1 ALGWPVCG
9 IVTQLL
15 LASSTSTCQRPCASC
30 RNLCSQIVD
39 LWQKSSSGWGLA
51 RLAVSILERQR
62 PGWAPR
68 PRYGSGSASCSRAS
82 HWSEV
87 CRLYGQLS
95 ISGLEKDTTMLSTAL
110 TTFEKAS
117 QWERSL
123 STFWRVRREHQLR
136 LDRHTFNAAASSC
149 AAGLQPELA
158 MRTMQDMKRLTIQPD
173 VVTFGAM
180 VTATEKSQLWQRATD
195 LLQLSISQGMPLDV
209 VLASSTIS
217 ACEKAL
223 RWRWALGLAETLR
236 CAHDLMPN
244 EIMCNALISACASAG
259 QWQLALCFLGEMPE
273 LELKPSTVSYNAAAE
288 ACQRALS
295 WLGAVSILQD
305 MRERTVQ
312 TDVITLS
319 LIGAPCECSGQF
331 GTLPSL
337 VSSMLNYSRSRLQAQ
352 HAITAVEFLTDHA
365 CLQERVAKSFER
377 FEWERLVNKLR
388 ELCAPTFAPLASERT
403 SARLFDYELNQYFTL
418 GAFFVDRPVREWKKK
433 PALTVWPH
441 GSAVLLDLHSGV
453 MLVMVSQEARVQR
466 HVREMAPDVERWS
479 LASQGTPRPED
490 DPDGQVMAEAA
501 CPEKTVFVLSQH
513 FVLQRGV
520 QVDVIVGGLLH
531 DTVEDNPTIHFEDLE
546 EIFGP
551 DVRRIVEGE
560 TKASKRT
567 ALGGRGN
574 WSRRYTSLFSIFFGK
589 QTPSSTSDDVS
600 KAREQA
606 ENLRDMFLAMA
617 DDYRVILVKLADRL
631 HNMRTLQ
638 FMPER
643 KRKTIAAETLVVFA
657 QLAHR
662 LGVWLFKTEL
672 EDLSFKHLYPTEFHR
687 LNNLLSMRRAQYT
700 STLAAA
706 THDFSEILRQDETLT
721 RHNIKLEI
729 TGREKGMYSLWEKM
743 RRKTKY
749 QNNIDNIDDIIA
761 LRVVLDIDRF
771 EGEGDEEFAKRG
783 AGFCYHALTLMRK
796 LPNWT
801 GGDSLK
807 NYIAFPKPNGYQSL
821 HATFVHDDAPVPLE
835 IQIRTRQMHE
845 VAEYG
850 MAAHWTYK
858 DELRGDGEQHK
869 SKMLSRRVAWLESLA
884 DKDGDLRTDAQQ
896 FVEEVLR
903 DELGRRCFIFLRDG
917 TILNLSRGCTALDAA
932 FKIHSEVGLHMVHAV
947 INDKEV
953 PPFYQLQNG
962 DRVNIVTSEE
972 AVPQREWLAY
982 AFLRSTRN
990 KLAAYFRRTKKD
1002 KERAVDF
1009 AAAVAT
1015 AATAAAA
1022 LPLVH

>member
-1 ALGWPVCG
+1 MQTLIWEPP
-9 IVTQLL
+9 TPR
-15 LASSTSTCQRPCASC
+15 SP
-30 RNLCSQIVD
+30 NF
-39 LWQKSSSGWGLA
+39 
-51 RLAVSILERQR
+51 
-62 PGWAPR
+62 PR
-68 PRYGSGSASCSRAS
+68 PRRVEHSRPAA
-82 HWSEV
+82 
-87 CRLYGQLS
+87 
-95 ISGLEKDTTMLSTAL
+95 K
-110 TTFEKAS
+110 
-117 QWERSL
+117 
-123 STFWRVRREHQLR
+123 
-136 LDRHTFNAAASSC
+136 AAAC
-149 AAGLQPELA
+149 IAIA
-158 MRTMQDMKRLTIQPD
+158 
-173 VVTFGAM
+173 
-180 VTATEKSQLWQRATD
+180 
-195 LLQLSISQGMPLDV
+195 
-209 VLASSTIS
+209 
-217 ACEKAL
+217 
-223 RWRWALGLAETLR
+223 
-236 CAHDLMPN
+236 
-244 EIMCNALISACASAG
+244 
-259 QWQLALCFLGEMPE
+259 
-273 LELKPSTVSYNAAAE
+273 
-288 ACQRALS
+288 ALS
-295 WLGAVSILQD
+295 HCA
-305 MRERTVQ
+305 TF
-312 TDVITLS
+312 T
-319 LIGAPCECSGQF
+319 CF
-331 GTLPSL
+331 GKQG
-337 VSSMLNYSRSRLQAQ
+337 RRRLKQ
-352 HAITAVEFLTDHA
+352 
-365 CLQERVAKSFER
+365 
-377 FEWERLVNKLR
+377 
-388 ELCAPTFAPLASERT
+388 
-403 SARLFDYELNQYFTL
+403 
-418 GAFFVDRPVREWKKK
+418 
-433 PALTVWPH
+433 
-441 GSAVLLDLHSGV
+441 
-453 MLVMVSQEARVQR
+453 ARVQR

-490 DPDGQVMAEAA
+490 DPDGQVMAEVTRLWEGLEPKLMYLPREDRLRALSALCVAA
-501 CPEKTVFVLSQH
+501 LAHHGQMRKSGEPYIVHPVAVAELLALLK
-513 FVLQRGV
+513 V

-990 KLAAYFRRTKKD
+990 KLAAYFRRTKK
-1002 KERAVDF
+1002 
-1009 AAAVAT
+1009 
-1015 AATAAAA
+1015 
-1022 LPLVH
+1022 

>member
-1 ALGWPVCG
+1 
-9 IVTQLL
+9 
-15 LASSTSTCQRPCASC
+15 
-30 RNLCSQIVD
+30 
-39 LWQKSSSGWGLA
+39 
-51 RLAVSILERQR
+51 
-62 PGWAPR
+62 
-68 PRYGSGSASCSRAS
+68 
-82 HWSEV
+82 
-87 CRLYGQLS
+87 
-95 ISGLEKDTTMLSTAL
+95 
-110 TTFEKAS
+110 
-117 QWERSL
+117 
-123 STFWRVRREHQLR
+123 
-136 LDRHTFNAAASSC
+136 
-149 AAGLQPELA
+149 
-158 MRTMQDMKRLTIQPD
+158 
-173 VVTFGAM
+173 
-180 VTATEKSQLWQRATD
+180 
-195 LLQLSISQGMPLDV
+195 
-209 VLASSTIS
+209 
-217 ACEKAL
+217 
-223 RWRWALGLAETLR
+223 
-236 CAHDLMPN
+236 
-244 EIMCNALISACASAG
+244 
-259 QWQLALCFLGEMPE
+259 
-273 LELKPSTVSYNAAAE
+273 
-288 ACQRALS
+288 
-295 WLGAVSILQD
+295 
-305 MRERTVQ
+305 
-312 TDVITLS
+312 
-319 LIGAPCECSGQF
+319 
-331 GTLPSL
+331 
-337 VSSMLNYSRSRLQAQ
+337 
-352 HAITAVEFLTDHA
+352 
-365 CLQERVAKSFER
+365 
-377 FEWERLVNKLR
+377 
-388 ELCAPTFAPLASERT
+388 
-403 SARLFDYELNQYFTL
+403 
-418 GAFFVDRPVREWKKK
+418 
-433 PALTVWPH
+433 
-441 GSAVLLDLHSGV
+441 
-453 MLVMVSQEARVQR
+453 
-466 HVREMAPDVERWS
+466 
-479 LASQGTPRPED
+479 
-490 DPDGQVMAEAA
+490 
-501 CPEKTVFVLSQH
+501 
-513 FVLQRGV
+513 
-520 QVDVIVGGLLH
+520 
-531 DTVEDNPTIHFEDLE
+531 
-546 EIFGP
+546 
-551 DVRRIVEGE
+551 
-560 TKASKRT
+560 
-567 ALGGRGN
+567 
-574 WSRRYTSLFSIFFGK
+574 
-589 QTPSSTSDDVS
+589 
-600 KAREQA
+600 
-606 ENLRDMFLAMA
+606 
-617 DDYRVILVKLADRL
+617 VILVKLADRL

-672 EDLSFKHLYPTEFHR
+672 EDLSFKYLYPTEFHR

-771 EGEGDEEFAKRG
+771 EGEGDEEFAERG
-783 AGFCYHALTLMRK
+783 AGFCYHALTLAKK

-858 DELRGDGEQHK
+858 DELRGDGE

-947 INDKEV
+947 INDKQV
-953 PPFYQLQNG
+953 LPFYQLQNG
-962 DRVNIVTSEE
+962 DRVNIVTSDE

-990 KLAAYFRRTKKD
+990 KLTAYFRRTKKD

-1022 LPLVH
+1022 IPLVH